1 MEEIKERLIELEAEL
16 FAFDFDAKMK
26 HYSSLFMT
34 AFKVV
39 LLKKYASIRV
49 HRLYDSDD
57 LWKNSEGLIKYY
69 MMVLSTTYL
78 LRASLSR
85 KFVIEKTN
93 RKQCYSG
100 VRYIRVTKT

>member
-1 MEEIKERLIELEAEL
+1 MEEIKECLIELEAEL

-26 HYSSLFMT
+26 HYSSLSMT
-34 AFKVV
+34 AFKAV
-39 LLKKYASIRV
+39 LSKKYAFIRV

-57 LWKNSEGLIKYY
+57 LWKDSEGLIKYY

-85 KFVIEKTN
+85 KFVIEKKLIEN
-93 RKQCYSG
+93 N
-100 VRYIRVTKT
+100 VTLE

>member
-26 HYSSLFMT
+26 HYSSLSMT
-34 AFKVV
+34 AFKVIMS
-39 LLKKYASIRV
+39 KKYASIRV

-78 LRASLSR
+78 LRASLSH
-85 KFVIEKTN
+85 KFVIEKKLIEN
-93 RKQCYSG
+93 N
-100 VRYIRVTKT
+100 VTLE